1 MLRNTGHDDDED
13 SFKDYDSSGSSS
25 EVENTCSSIQ
35 LRPGRLET
43 TYKISGLQP
52 CTQYTF
58 TIHTRH
64 MLGDKVK
71 EVKEENM
78 ITEITQCPAK
88 QGISLL
94 LIKSS
99 MTVYSGSVP
108 KPLEDDLFS
117 PSLTVSDLESSPST
131 SHLPSFILT
140 FLVIITS
147 VLLLC
152 IIIIVR
158 GRQNSSWGDLVFSRS
173 VFLLKRCVGRVHWIP
188 QLHCLFLSYVAWWK
202 YMPYPLPTA

>member
-13 SFKDYDSSGSSS
+13 SFQDYDSSGSRS

-35 LRPGRLET
+35 LHPDRLET

-78 ITEITQCPAK
+78 ISEITQCP
-88 QGISLL
+88 IS
-94 LIKSS
+94 K
-99 MTVYSGSVP
+99 V
-108 KPLEDDLFS
+108 
-117 PSLTVSDLESSPST
+117 
-131 SHLPSFILT
+131 
-140 FLVIITS
+140 
-147 VLLLC
+147 
-152 IIIIVR
+152 
-158 GRQNSSWGDLVFSRS
+158 S
-173 VFLLKRCVGRVHWIP
+173 VFL
-188 QLHCLFLSYVAWWK
+188 
-202 YMPYPLPTA
+202 